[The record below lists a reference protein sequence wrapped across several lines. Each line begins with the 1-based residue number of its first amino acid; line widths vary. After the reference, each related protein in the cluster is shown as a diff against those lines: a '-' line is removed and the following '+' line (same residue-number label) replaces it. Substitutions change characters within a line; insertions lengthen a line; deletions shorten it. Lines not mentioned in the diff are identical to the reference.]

1 MPVRLA
7 AGVAIAVLAASAVAL
22 ARVPSVSVG
31 IHGPTSI
38 KSGQKFNLT
47 ISGHVSTVHL
57 ALRTEMIEQTPAGPP
72 CATSL
77 DTEENKSQRPYA
89 HPQGGEFI
97 EHKSFSEVFHY
108 KARSSV
114 PTHRFCA
121 YVSRFIEVNHQLKNR
136 TFAHASLTVTYH
148 P

>member
-1 MPVRLA
+1 MIVRLT
-7 AGVAIAVLAASAVAL
+7 AGVAIATLAATAVAL
-22 ARVPSVSVG
+22 ATGLSASVE

-47 ISGHVSTVHL
+47 ISGHVSTVHR
-57 ALRTEMIEQTPAGPP
+57 ALSTEMLEQTPAGPP
-72 CATSL
+72 CATTL
-77 DTEENKSQRPYA
+77 DAEENKSQRPYVHA
-89 HPQGGEFI
+89 QGGQFI
-97 EHKSFSEVFHY
+97 MHKSFSEVFHY
-108 KARSSV
+108 VARSPV

-121 YVSRFIEVNHQLKNR
+121 YVSRLIYPHHQLQNQ